1 MKVGDMVRLA
11 IPVSGEKGPLNTG
24 VVLKIF
30 KKKCWRTGEL
40 GHKIN
45 WDLIEPEP
53 HAEVLINED
62 ILNIPAIELEVVN
75 DRNS

>member
-11 IPVSGEKGPLNTG
+11 VPVSGQKGPISTG

-45 WDLIEPEP
+45 SDIIEPEP

-62 ILNIPAIELEVVN
+62 ILNFPAVELEVISEN
-75 DRNS
+75 R

>member
-1 MKVGDMVRLA
+1 M
-11 IPVSGEKGPLNTG
+11 
-24 VVLKIF
+24 KIF

-40 GHKIN
+40 GPKIN

-62 ILNIPAIELEVVN
+62 ILNIPAVELEVVN
-75 DRNS
+75 ENR